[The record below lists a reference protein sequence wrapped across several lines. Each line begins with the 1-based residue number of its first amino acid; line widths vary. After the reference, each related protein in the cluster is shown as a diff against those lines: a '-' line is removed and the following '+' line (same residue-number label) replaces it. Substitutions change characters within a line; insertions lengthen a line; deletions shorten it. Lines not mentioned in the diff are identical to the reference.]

1 MASLPLLMLVLQF
14 FSRSELSFPILLQI
28 PGDQSIF
35 RLADM
40 VLSLRSLGLVAGTF
54 QSQLPLLLD
63 AGIFLFHL
71 LKRLQGDA
79 DLVRF
84 ESRQYLPLDLNVYF
98 SRQNALTPRL
108 AQFTCLFVTD
118 VCGLFAPS
126 AAILRPHPRPTLPA
140 QRNPLEQCL
149 SSASRPLFTG
159 FKHISIGIQ
168 SFLIREI
175 LIPTDVAGIHILNTN
190 FPLIDRHLHNT

>member
-40 VLSLRSLGLVAGTF
+40 VLSLRSLRLVAGTF
-54 QSQLPLLLD
+54 QSQLPLLLN

-71 LKRLQGDA
+71 LKRFQGDA

-84 ESRQYLPLDLNVYF
+84 ESRQYLPLDLSVYF
-98 SRQNALTPRL
+98 SRQHGLTPRL
-108 AQFTCLFVTD
+108 AQFTSLFVTD
-118 VCGLFAPS
+118 VCCLS
-126 AAILRPHPRPTLPA
+126 AISTAILHPHPRSA
-140 QRNPLEQCL
+140 L
-149 SSASRPLFTG
+149 ST
-159 FKHISIGIQ
+159 
-168 SFLIREI
+168 
-175 LIPTDVAGIHILNTN
+175 
-190 FPLIDRHLHNT
+190 